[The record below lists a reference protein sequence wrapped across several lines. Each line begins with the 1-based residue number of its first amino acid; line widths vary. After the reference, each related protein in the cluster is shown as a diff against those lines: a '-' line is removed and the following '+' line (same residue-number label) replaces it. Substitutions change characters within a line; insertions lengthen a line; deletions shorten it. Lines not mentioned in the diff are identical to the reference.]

1 MTIRIAAILI
11 ILTLIFAVIFIYFL
25 NQDSRITELIVTQD
39 PLNTAKTEKAFTDNS
54 NDIFLLIKLSKVKKG
69 EKIKISWYKNTGENS
84 NLLIQDNNILIEN
97 QGTGF
102 IKISLVNKN
111 GSYENGNYQINV
123 SLNGN
128 PEKPLDFSINW
139 TY

>member
-1 MTIRIAAILI
+1 MTIRTTAILI
-11 ILTLIFAVIFIYFL
+11 ILTLIFAVVFIYFL

-39 PLNTAKTEKAFTDNS
+39 PLNTAKTEKAFTDNK

-97 QGTGF
+97 QGSGF

-111 GSYENGNYQINV
+111 GNYENGNYQINV

-128 PEKPLDFSINW
+128 PEKPLDFSIN
-139 TY
+139 

>member
-1 MTIRIAAILI
+1 MTIRITVILI
-11 ILTLIFAVIFIYFL
+11 ILTLIFAVVFIYFL
-25 NQDSRITELIVTQD
+25 NQNSRITELIVTQD
-39 PLNTAKTEKAFTDNS
+39 PLNTAKTEKAFTDNR

-97 QGTGF
+97 QGSGF

-111 GSYENGNYQINV
+111 GSYENGNYRINV

-128 PEKPLDFSINW
+128 PEKPLDFSIN
-139 TY
+139 